1 MELTYEATPTET
13 SAPDVVELALIGKPN
28 ALSLFQPNGLDQI
41 LDKIRSE
48 VALHVPDISSER
60 GRKAIGSLAR
70 KVASSKVRL
79 DDLGKELVSEA
90 KAQISTIDSER
101 KRMRDELDQLRDDT
115 RRPLTEWEDKE
126 KARLQAHEDAVNEM
140 TNMVPADTLDA
151 IAAQMKRVEEYV
163 ARNPQEFKERYGRA
177 SLGCI
182 SRLSAAAQA
191 IKVRQ
196 AEQAELVRLQ
206 KLEAERQQFEREERI
221 KAQAAAEAK
230 AAAEARALEEAAKV
244 ERAAKAEHD
253 RIQQEKAEAEVRAAR
268 AEAARLDAIEAAE
281 RARVAEETRQK
292 REAARAEFER
302 IEAEAN
308 AKQESE
314 ARIRKIEEDAAKEK
328 AEAFRKATQEREE
341 AKRKAQAAADEA
353 QRQKDAEVRARL
365 EAEQRTRKAEE
376 TAKKAAKD
384 AELAIERERERVAEA
399 KRLEDVATA
408 KREANKKHRTAINR
422 AAVSA
427 LMSNAGISEDVAIAV
442 VTVIAHGKVPR
453 ISISY

>member
-1 MELTYEATPTET
+1 MELTYEATATET

-41 LDKIRSE
+41 LDKIRDE
-48 VALHVPDISSER
+48 VSRHVSDISTER
-60 GRKAIGSLAR
+60 GRKAIASLSR
-70 KVASSKVRL
+70 KVSSSKVRI

-90 KAQISTIDSER
+90 KSQISMIDAER
-101 KRMRDELDQLRDDT
+101 KRGRDYLDNLRDDT
-115 RRPLTEWEDKE
+115 RRPLTEWEDAE
-126 KARLQAHEDAVNEM
+126 KSRIQSHEDAVAEM

-177 SLGCI
+177 SMGCL
-182 SRLSAAAQA
+182 SRLAAAAQS
-191 IKVRQ
+191 IRVRQ
-196 AEQAELVRLQ
+196 EEQAELARLQ
-206 KLEAERQQFEREERI
+206 KLEAERQQFEREERV

-244 ERAAKAEHD
+244 EHAAKAEHG

-292 REAARAEFER
+292 REAAKAEYER
-302 IEAEAN
+302 IEAEG
-308 AKQESE
+308 
-314 ARIRKIEEDAAKEK
+314 ARVAAEKRHAEELA
-328 AEAFRKATQEREE
+328 
-341 AKRKAQAAADEA
+341 EA
-353 QRQKDAEVRARL
+353 QRRAEADQEVAI
-365 EAEQRTRKAEE
+365 EAERRQ
-376 TAKKAAKD
+376 
-384 AELAIERERERVAEA
+384 VAEA
-399 KRLEDVATA
+399 KRIEEAATA

-427 LMSNAGISEDVAIAV
+427 LMSNAGISEDAAMAV

>member
-1 MELTYEATPTET
+1 MELTYEATPTES

-48 VALHVPDISSER
+48 VSLHVPDISTER
-60 GRKAIGSLAR
+60 GRKAIASLAR

-90 KAQISTIDSER
+90 KSQISTIDSER

-115 RRPLTEWEDKE
+115 RRPLTEWEDAE
-126 KARLQAHEDAVNEM
+126 KSRVQAHEDAVNGM
-140 TNMVPADTLDA
+140 ATMVPADTLDS
-151 IAAQMKRVEEYV
+151 INAQVETVEKYT
-163 ARNPQEFKERYGRA
+163 ARDPQEFKERYGRA
-177 SLGCI
+177 SQGALL
-182 SRLSAAAQA
+182 RLAAAAQA
-191 IKVRQ
+191 IRVRQ
-196 AEQAELVRLQ
+196 EEQAELARLQ
-206 KLEAERQQFEREERI
+206 KLEAERLQLEREERI

-230 AAAEARALEEAAKV
+230 AAAEARAMEEAAKV

-253 RIQQEKAEAEVRAAR
+253 RIQQEKAEADVRAAR

-292 REAARAEFER
+292 REAAKAEYDR
-302 IEAEAN
+302 IEAEAK

-314 ARIRKIEEDAAKEK
+314 ARIRKVEEDAAKER
-328 AEAFRKATQEREE
+328 AEAFRKATQERED

-376 TAKKAAKD
+376 AAKRAAKD
-384 AELAIERERERVAEA
+384 AELAIERERERVAET
-399 KRLEDVATA
+399 KRIEEAATA
-408 KREANKKHRTAINR
+408 KREANKRHRASINR
-422 AAVSA
+422 AAVDA
-427 LMSNAGISEDVAIAV
+427 LVASTGITEDAAKSV
-442 VTVIAHGKVPR
+442 VTAIAHGDVPR